1 MNIIMEKK
9 RLVIMNRHC
18 ITQVIDE
25 NGKWRDA
32 KIEKAF
38 ERPPG
43 IFNLHAALA
52 ADPDKVHD
60 GVILYVDQEH
70 VYQSVG
76 KSIVMHKTAGFDHV
90 PRVGVV
96 SALSYLKERV
106 VASPLEVAKRTKT
119 RS

>member
-1 MNIIMEKK
+1 MNFSMEKK

-18 ITQVIDE
+18 ITQIIGE

-43 IFNLHAALA
+43 IFNLHAALP
-52 ADPDKVHD
+52 ADPAQVHD
-60 GVILYVDQEH
+60 GVILYVDQDH
-70 VYQSVG
+70 VYQEVG
-76 KSIVMHKTAGFDHV
+76 KSIVMHKVGSFDRA
-90 PRVGVV
+90 PSLGVV
-96 SALSYLKERV
+96 STLRYLSDKVDVSPSKADER
-106 VASPLEVAKRTKT
+106 KRV

>member
-1 MNIIMEKK
+1 MDKK

-32 KIEKAF
+32 KIEKAL

-43 IFNLHAALA
+43 IFNLHAALS
-52 ADPDKVHD
+52 ADPAQVHG

-70 VYQSVG
+70 VYQEVG
-76 KSIVMHKTAGFDHV
+76 KSIVVHKLASFDRV
-90 PRVGVV
+90 PSLGVV
-96 SALSYLKERV
+96 SLLRYLGDRVDVSPSKADER
-106 VASPLEVAKRTKT
+106 KRT

>member
-1 MNIIMEKK
+1 MEKK

-18 ITQVIDE
+18 ITQVMDE

-43 IFNLHAALA
+43 IFNLHAALP
-52 ADPDKVHD
+52 ADSGQVHN

-70 VYQSVG
+70 VYQGVG
-76 KSIVMHKTAGFDHV
+76 KSIVMHKATGFDRV
-90 PRVGVV
+90 PAVGAV
-96 SALSYLKERV
+96 STLSYLRDRV
-106 VASPLEVAKRTKT
+106 IDSPL
-119 RS
+119 